1 MSKFLSA
8 VKRLLILAVII
19 GAGLT
24 TGCLTTTANLNHAI
38 TNTEC
43 QTFEECAKALALD
56 SQPENPD
63 LVFVIEPYPFEKPF
77 LNGWGV
83 RMIFTEMR
91 TGNAELCMAKA
102 LREEFNNVAIV
113 LKPEELDKYKT
124 KPTILIKIKDLE
136 VGGNLKYSS
145 YCKLKIVVAV
155 NGKETEIN
163 GFGSIGILRVINS
176 GKVYY
181 FACQDIAKQ
190 VKTLL
195 TQPIS
200 TENKAGV

>member
-1 MSKFLSA
+1 MSKFLSMF
-8 VKRLLILAVII
+8 KRLVVLVVVI

-63 LVFVIEPYPFEKPF
+63 LVFVVESYPFEKP
-77 LNGWGV
+77 LINAYGL
-83 RMIFTEMR
+83 RTPFTGIR

-102 LREEFNNVAIV
+102 LREEFGNSAIV

-124 KPTILIKIKDLE
+124 KPAIMIKIKDLE
-136 VGGNLKYSS
+136 LGGNFKYSN
-145 YCKLKIVVAV
+145 YCRLKIIAVV
-155 NGKETEIN
+155 NGKETEVS
-163 GFGSIGILRVINS
+163 GFGSLGILRFVNS

-181 FACQDIAKQ
+181 SACHDIAKQ
-190 VKTLL
+190 IKTLL
-195 TQPIS
+195 TQPTP
-200 TENKAGV
+200 TEKEAGA